1 MEGEGPDWVVPTEDL
16 VTWERDGF
24 VKIRK
29 VPEFP
34 GNREPMSLIT
44 FTSKQCKV
52 KVLFEL

>member
-52 KVLFEL
+52 IVLL